1 MIRPTHG
8 SFRSALVGIFVTAAF
23 VRYQLIT
30 GIESPLPRDSALMLF
45 FLVVCPP
52 SLLSTAV
59 DPEVGTSSFY
69 VLWTVIAVLNGGL
82 YATARK
88 LINRWRLER
97 SKR

>member
-1 MIRPTHG
+1 M
-8 SFRSALVGIFVTAAF
+8 TAAF

-30 GIESPLPRDSALMLF
+30 GIESPLRRDSAIMLF

-52 SLLSTAV
+52 SLLSIAA
-59 DPEVGTSSFY
+59 DAEVGTSSYY

-82 YATARK
+82 YATART
-88 LINRWRLER
+88 LIHRWRLER